1 MPILNLF
8 TGLWLTQSQQ
18 LKMGLTTVRATQA
31 LARETSLSL
40 LRAGNCES
48 YVQIVKF
55 SVGLETATL
64 HQNSKELCNNATKPI
79 RLKTLMDKK
88 KLLSQATRP
97 GKRITIKD
105 LPNQLVEL
113 PEKDLQQ
120 IVGGFAFGGMGGYED
135 R

>member
-1 MPILNLF
+1 MN
-8 TGLWLTQSQQ
+8 
-18 LKMGLTTVRATQA
+18 KKRK
-31 LARETSLSL
+31 SL
-40 LRAGNCES
+40 LP
-48 YVQIVKF
+48 Q
-55 SVGLETATL
+55 ETQL
-64 HQNSKELCNNATKPI
+64 
-79 RLKTLMDKK
+79 
-88 KLLSQATRP
+88 